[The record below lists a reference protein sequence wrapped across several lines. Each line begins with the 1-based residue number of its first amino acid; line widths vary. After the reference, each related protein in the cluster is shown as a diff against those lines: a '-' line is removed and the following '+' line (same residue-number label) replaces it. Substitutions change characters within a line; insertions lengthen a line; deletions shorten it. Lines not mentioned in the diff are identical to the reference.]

1 MSTARKIWLFIA
13 MLYAITWIGGFR
25 LHSLALKK
33 QAQSLYDESRKA
45 KAETDVDRAHIG
57 LAPYQSDLLP
67 GGPVAIVN
75 WCIPILPGVLI
86 ADSGYIIGSLRGGGG
101 IRILVFYGSGLWDSE
116 PIGGWVM

>member
-1 MSTARKIWLFIA
+1 MSTARKIWFFIA

-45 KAETDVDRAHIG
+45 KAETDVDRAHMG

-67 GGPVAIVN
+67 RA
-75 WCIPILPGVLI
+75 C
-86 ADSGYIIGSLRGGGG
+86 Y
-101 IRILVFYGSGLWDSE
+101 
-116 PIGGWVM
+116 